1 VANKSG
7 YILQHFFIR
16 ICFLALPVVCLLHT
30 TAHAQDSTKAD
41 WLRKQQPDNRKDTA
55 GLFINGQEV
64 TPATPK
70 RDSAG
75 PVLQPPIHSPRKA
88 ALYSAVLPGLGQIY
102 NREYWKLPL
111 IYAALGITT
120 YYYITNMDSYR
131 TYRNAYRI
139 RMDGNA
145 DTKDDY
151 VGLYSDAGLKYLR
164 DGYREYVDYSV
175 LVFVLAYSLNIV
187 DATVFAHL
195 RNFDMSDDLSM
206 RISPTIIN
214 NQALGLSLKVSIG
227 GGNRSFS
234 KKKIANSLALTKW

>member
-1 VANKSG
+1 MANKSG
-7 YILQHFFIR
+7 HILHQYLLR
-16 ICFLALPVVCLLHT
+16 ICFLALPVLCLLHT
-30 TAHAQDSTKAD
+30 TVNAQDSTKAD
-41 WLRKQQPDNRKDTA
+41 WLRKQQPDNRTDTA
-55 GLFINGQEV
+55 GLYINGEAV
-64 TPATPK
+64 PK
-70 RDSAG
+70 GDSAG
-75 PVLQPPIHSPRKA
+75 PVLHPPLHSPRKA

-111 IYAALGITT
+111 VYAAMGITT
-120 YYYITNMDSYR
+120 YFYITNMNSYR

-145 DTKDDY
+145 DTVDDF
-151 VGLYSDAGLKYLR
+151 VGRYNDAALKYLR

-206 RISPTIIN
+206 RISPTLIN

-227 GGNRSFS
+227 GGGKSFS
-234 KKKIANSLALTKW
+234 KKKVANSLALTRW